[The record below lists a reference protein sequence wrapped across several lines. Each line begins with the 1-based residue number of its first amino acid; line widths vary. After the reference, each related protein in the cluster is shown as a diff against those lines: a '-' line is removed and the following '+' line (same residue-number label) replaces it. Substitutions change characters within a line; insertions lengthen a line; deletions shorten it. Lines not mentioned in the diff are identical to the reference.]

1 MAMTAEEREAF
12 LERTK
17 AEFDARLARIAAD
30 PSEWVTFIEEAA
42 IFGAHY
48 SLHNQFL
55 LMLQAAERNMTPR
68 YFLPY
73 GNKQGT
79 SGWKAVNRHVRQ
91 GETAF
96 LIWAPVKRRPTE
108 EQAREWEAAGR
119 TVRRDPDGRPAI
131 QVVGFRPTTTFDI
144 SQTDGEPF
152 EVPTVQR
159 RRQIKVAG
167 GRTAQLLT
175 GDDPT
180 GAYDDV
186 VGLIT
191 QAGYDFALVSPG
203 SPHLGSANGVTVK
216 EPGTQAVRVRDD
228 VSGAQRVKTSLHE
241 LAHIR
246 CGHLDNLEPQ
256 ELLHRGRR
264 ETEAESVAHL
274 VCRALGLDTQA
285 YSDAYVLGWA
295 DGDLTL
301 IAQCAEIVLRIA
313 KQILTDLAGT
323 PDAAEATQPVPG
335 AHASAAAGPARGAR
349 RRRSRGAK
357 KARPAPRRAA

>member
-1 MAMTAEEREAF
+1 MAMTAEQRDAL
-12 LERTK
+12 LERTQ
-17 AEFDARLARIAAD
+17 AEFDARLARLAAD
-30 PSEWVTFIEEAA
+30 PTEWVTFIEEAA
-42 IFGAHY
+42 IFGARY

-55 LMLQAAERNMTPR
+55 LMLQSAERNIEPR

-73 GNKQGT
+73 GNRKGT
-79 SGWKAVNRHVRQ
+79 SGWKALNRHVRA
-91 GETAF
+91 GETGF
-96 LIWAPVKRRPTE
+96 LIWAPVTRHPTE

-131 QVVGFRPTTTFDI
+131 QVVGFRPTSTFDI

-152 EVPTVQR
+152 EVPTVRR
-159 RRQIKVAG
+159 RRQVKAPG
-167 GRTAQLLT
+167 GRTAQQLT

-186 VGLIT
+186 VGLIR
-191 QAGYDFALVSPG
+191 QAGYDFALMPAG
-203 SPHLGSANGVTVK
+203 SAHLGHANGVTVK
-216 EPGTQAVRVRDD
+216 GTGVQVVWVRDD
-228 VSGAQRVKTSLHE
+228 VSGAQRIKTSLHE

-246 CGHLDNLEPQ
+246 CGHLDDLDRQ

-295 DGDLTL
+295 DGDLDL
-301 IAQCAEIVLRIA
+301 IRDCAQTVLRVA
-313 KQILTDLAGT
+313 KAILRDLTTDDADLA
-323 PDAAEATQPVPG
+323 
-335 AHASAAAGPARGAR
+335 AAAGPGLAVEAQ
-349 RRRSRGAK
+349 
-357 KARPAPRRAA
+357 PV

>member
-1 MAMTAEEREAF
+1 MAMTAEERYAL
-12 LERTK
+12 LERSK
-17 AEFDARLARIAAD
+17 AEFDARLARLAAD
-30 PSEWVTFIEEAA
+30 PTEWVTFIEEAA
-42 IFGAHY
+42 VFGARY

-55 LMLQAAERNMTPR
+55 LMLQAAERNIEPR

-73 GNKQGT
+73 GNRKGT
-79 SGWKAVNRHVRQ
+79 SGWKALNRHVRA
-91 GETAF
+91 GETGF
-96 LIWAPVKRRPTE
+96 LIWAPVTRRPSE

-131 QVVGFRPTTTFDI
+131 QVVGFRPTSTFDI

-152 EVPTVQR
+152 EVPTVR
-159 RRQIKVAG
+159 RHRQVKAAG
-167 GRTAQLLT
+167 GKTAQLLT

-186 VGLIT
+186 VGLIR
-191 QAGYDFALVSPG
+191 QAGYDFALAPAG
-203 SPHLGSANGVTVK
+203 SARLGRANGVTVK
-216 EPGTQAVRVRDD
+216 GTGVQVVRVRDD
-228 VSGAQRVKTSLHE
+228 VSGAQRIKTSLHE

-246 CGHLDNLEPQ
+246 CGHLDDLDRQ

-295 DGDLTL
+295 DGDLDL
-301 IAQCAEIVLRIA
+301 IRDCAQTVLRVA
-313 KQILTDLAGT
+313 KTILRDLT
-323 PDAAEATQPVPG
+323 PDDADLTEAAAEPGLAVEAQPV
-335 AHASAAAGPARGAR
+335 
-349 RRRSRGAK
+349 
-357 KARPAPRRAA
+357 

>member
-1 MAMTAEEREAF
+1 MAMTAEQRDAF
-12 LERTK
+12 LERTQ
-17 AEFDARLARIAAD
+17 AEFDARLARLAAD
-30 PSEWVTFIEEAA
+30 PTEWVTFIEEAA
-42 IFGAHY
+42 VFGARY

-55 LMLQAAERNMTPR
+55 LSLQAAERNVEPR

-73 GNKQGT
+73 GNRKGT
-79 SGWKAVNRHVRQ
+79 SGWQALNRHVRA
-91 GETAF
+91 GETGF
-96 LIWAPVKRRPTE
+96 LIWAPVTRRPTE

-131 QVVGFRPTTTFDI
+131 QVVGFRPTSTFDI

-152 EVPTVQR
+152 EVPTVRR
-159 RRQIKVAG
+159 RRQVKAAG
-167 GRTAQLLT
+167 GTTAQLLT

-186 VGLIT
+186 VGLIR
-191 QAGYDFALVSPG
+191 QAGYDFALVPAG
-203 SPHLGSANGVTVK
+203 SAHLGRANGVTVK
-216 EPGTQAVRVRDD
+216 GTGVQVVRVRAD
-228 VSGAQRVKTSLHE
+228 VSGAQRIKTSLHE

-246 CGHLDNLEPQ
+246 CGHLDDLDRQ

-295 DGDLTL
+295 DGDLAL
-301 IAQCAEIVLRIA
+301 IRDCAQTVLRVA
-313 KQILTDLAGT
+313 KTILRDLT
-323 PDAAEATQPVPG
+323 PDDADLTEAAQPGLAVEAQPV
-335 AHASAAAGPARGAR
+335 
-349 RRRSRGAK
+349 
-357 KARPAPRRAA
+357 

>member
-1 MAMTAEEREAF
+1 MAMTAEQRDAF

-17 AEFDARLARIAAD
+17 AEFDARLARLAAD
-30 PSEWVTFIEEAA
+30 PAEWVTFIEEAA
-42 IFGAHY
+42 VFGARY
-48 SLHNQFL
+48 SLNNQFL
-55 LMLQAAERNMTPR
+55 LMLQAAERGIEPR

-79 SGWKAVNRHVRQ
+79 SGWKALKRHVRE
-91 GETAF
+91 GETGF
-96 LIWAPVKRRPTE
+96 FIWAPVTRRPSE

-131 QVVGFRPTTTFDI
+131 QVVGFRPTSTFDI

-152 EVPTVQR
+152 EVPTVR
-159 RRQIKVAG
+159 CCRQVKAAG

-186 VGLIT
+186 VGLIR
-191 QAGYDFALVSPG
+191 QAGYAFALVPAG
-203 SPHLGSANGVTVK
+203 SAYLGRANGVTVK
-216 EPGTQAVRVRDD
+216 GTGMQVVRVRDD
-228 VSGAQRVKTSLHE
+228 VSDAQRIKTSLHE

-246 CGHLDNLEPQ
+246 CGHLDDLDRQ

-264 ETEAESVAHL
+264 ETEAESIAHL

-295 DGDLTL
+295 DGDLAL
-301 IAQCAEIVLRIA
+301 IRDCAQTVLRVA
-313 KQILTDLAGT
+313 KTILRDLT
-323 PDAAEATQPVPG
+323 PDDDADLTEAAAEPGLAAEVQPV
-335 AHASAAAGPARGAR
+335 
-349 RRRSRGAK
+349 
-357 KARPAPRRAA
+357 